1 MTVHGAYDR
10 SPGATQKMKYE
21 NGYMRPVIAECN
33 ICHGYGSIFKEK
45 DKCKK
50 CGGKRIVEESKVV
63 ELYIPKG
70 S

>member
-1 MTVHGAYDR
+1 
-10 SPGATQKMKYE
+10 MKHE
-21 NGYMRPVIAECN
+21 NSYIRPVITECST
-33 ICHGYGSIFKEK
+33 CHGYGSIFKEK

-50 CGGKRIVEESKVV
+50 CGGKRIVPESKMT